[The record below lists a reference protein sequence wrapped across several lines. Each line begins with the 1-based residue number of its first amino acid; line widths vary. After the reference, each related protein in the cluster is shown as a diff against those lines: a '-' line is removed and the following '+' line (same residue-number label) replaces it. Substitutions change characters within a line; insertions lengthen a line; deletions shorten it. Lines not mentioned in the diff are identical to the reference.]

1 MREFAKKRSQT
12 LYKFSEIKYN
22 GMVIAALRHQEECMK
37 RKIFALVL
45 VVALVA
51 SVAVG
56 LAACNTNDE
65 NVVVVGYTLYEPMNY
80 MQDGELI
87 GFDTELAKAVF
98 AELGYKVVFKQ
109 IVWSNKYIDLEAG
122 NVNCLWNGFTC
133 NGSDDGIP
141 RSELVDFSYKYMANR
156 QCVVVRADGPLANAT
171 LADLNAVAVSG
182 AYEGGSAGESFVDE
196 SIPNCTKKSA
206 SKQTDALVE
215 VNAGTSQFAVVD
227 LVLAG
232 HTVGRGNFSGLKIL
246 DGIGSSDEQ
255 YAIGFKKGDP
265 LRDRVNEVLAKFI
278 EDGTTLALAEKYG
291 LTDALIT
298 DYSIL
303 G

>member
-1 MREFAKKRSQT
+1 MGGTQSGAKCMPEFAKKRSQT

-22 GMVIAALRHQEECMK
+22 DTVIAALRHQEEYMK

-56 LAACNTNDE
+56 LAACNNNDE

-141 RSELVDFSYKYMANR
+141 RSELQR
-156 QCVVVRADGPLANAT
+156 
-171 LADLNAVAVSG
+171 
-182 AYEGGSAGESFVDE
+182 
-196 SIPNCTKKSA
+196 
-206 SKQTDALVE
+206 
-215 VNAGTSQFAVVD
+215 
-227 LVLAG
+227 
-232 HTVGRGNFSGLKIL
+232 
-246 DGIGSSDEQ
+246 IG
-255 YAIGFKKGDP
+255 
-265 LRDRVNEVLAKFI
+265 
-278 EDGTTLALAEKYG
+278 
-291 LTDALIT
+291 
-298 DYSIL
+298 
-303 G
+303 

>member
-1 MREFAKKRSQT
+1 
-12 LYKFSEIKYN
+12 
-22 GMVIAALRHQEECMK
+22 MK

-56 LAACNTNDE
+56 LAACNNNDE

-141 RSELVDFSYKYMANR
+141 RSQRVGFSYHYMTNR
-156 QCVVVRADGPLANAT
+156 PCVVFHTDGPPAHAT
-171 LADLNAVAVSG
+171 PPAPTPRPVPRP
-182 AYEGGSAGESFVDE
+182 YGGRSAGASFVDE
-196 SIPNCTKKSA
+196 SIPNCTKKA
-206 SKQTDALVE
+206 ATKQPNALVE